1 MNREKFLEP
10 PQKNVTGDKGVHLV
24 HPPEVIL
31 VHESARY
38 RIALV
43 GRFDVAVNG
52 MMAAPP

>member
-1 MNREKFLEP
+1 MNREKFLKP

-24 HPPEVIL
+24 HPPEEIL

-52 MMAAPP
+52 MMTPLP